1 MSNEAELKPRSREV
15 TEGAERAPA
24 RAMLRAVGMR
34 DHDFSKP
41 LIGVASSWN
50 EVTPCNLHLD
60 KLADHSKAGVRE
72 AGGYPLEFTTIA
84 VSDGISMG
92 TEGMRASLVS
102 REVIADSVELVVHA
116 ERFDGVVT
124 IAGCDKSLPGMVMA
138 AVRLNLPAV
147 FLYGGTIM
155 PGRWRDRDVTIQD
168 VFEAVGSHAAG
179 KMTDEELH
187 ELESSACPGAGSCAG
202 HYTANTMAA
211 AVEALG
217 LSLPGSASPPAISE
231 RRADLA
237 FASGQAVVEQLKMGL
252 HPRDIVTKESI
263 ENAIAVV
270 MATGGSTNAVLHLL
284 AIAHEAGID
293 LDLDDFDRISR
304 KTPHIADLRPAG
316 RFVMVDLDRV
326 GGVPVVMRQL
336 LEAGLMNPDA
346 ITVNGKTIGENLS
359 HAPDPDGE
367 VVRRLSKPIH
377 ATGGT
382 VVLKGSLAPQGSVCK
397 TAGMAG
403 ASFRGRARVFDSED
417 DAFAAVVGGSI
428 VPGDV
433 VVIRYEGPKGG
444 PGMREMLAVTGAI
457 FGAGMGS
464 QVALITDGRFSGAT
478 HGFSV
483 GHVAPEAADGGPIA
497 LVTEGDEIVI
507 DAETRRLDVLV
518 EPEELSRRL
527 EDWVRPA
534 PRYTTGALEKYA
546 RTVGSSARGAVTT
559 AALAPKDQL

>member
-1 MSNEAELKPRSREV
+1 MSQDQDARPRSRDV
-15 TEGAERAPA
+15 TEGAHAAPA

-34 DHDFSKP
+34 DDDFQNP
-41 LIGVASSWN
+41 IVGVASSWN

-60 KLADHSKAGVRE
+60 KLADRAKQGVHE
-72 AGGYPLEFTTIA
+72 AGAYPLEFTTIA

-102 REVIADSVELVVHA
+102 REVIADSVELMVHA
-116 ERFDGVVT
+116 ERLDGVVT

-155 PGRWRDRDVTIQD
+155 PGRFRDRDVTIQD
-168 VFEAVGSHAAG
+168 VFEGVGANAAG
-179 KMTDEELH
+179 KMTDADLH

-202 HYTANTMAA
+202 HYTANTMAC

-217 LSLPGSASPPAISE
+217 MSLPGSASPPAISE
-231 RRADLA
+231 RRAEFA
-237 FASGQAVVEQLKMGL
+237 FQSGIAVVGQLKSGL
-252 HPRDIVTKESI
+252 RPRDIVTKASI

-284 AIAHEAGID
+284 AIAHEARVE

-304 KTPHIADLRPAG
+304 GVPHIADLRPAG

-326 GGVPVVMRQL
+326 GGVGVVIRQL
-336 LEAGLMNPDA
+336 LEAGLMDA
-346 ITVNGKTIGENLS
+346 DAMTVNGKTIGENYKD
-359 HAPDPDGE
+359 AAEPDGE
-367 VVRRLSKPIH
+367 VVRSISTPIH
-377 ATGGT
+377 PTGGT
-382 VVLKGSLAPQGSVCK
+382 VILRGSLAPEGSVCK
-397 TAGMAG
+397 VAGMEG
-403 ASFRGRARVFDSED
+403 KEFRGKARVFGSED
-417 DAFAAVVGGSI
+417 DAFAAVIGDSI

-457 FGAGMGS
+457 FGRGWGS

-497 LVTEGDEIVI
+497 LVQEGDEIV
-507 DAETRRLDVLV
+507 LDVDRRALDLV
-518 EPEELSRRL
+518 VDEAELARRKAS
-527 EDWVRPA
+527 WVKPP

-546 RTVGSSARGAVTT
+546 RTVGSSSRGAVTT
-559 AALAPKDQL
+559 A

>member
-1 MSNEAELKPRSREV
+1 MMLKPEPDLKPRSRDV
-15 TEGAERAPA
+15 TEGAQRAPA

-34 DHDFSKP
+34 DDDFSKP

-60 KLADHSKAGVRE
+60 KLADRAKAGVRE
-72 AGGYPLEFTTIA
+72 AGGFPLEFTTIA

-155 PGRWRDRDVTIQD
+155 PGRWRDQDVTIQD
-168 VFEAVGSHAAG
+168 VFEAVGAHAAG
-179 KMTDEELH
+179 KMSDEDLH
-187 ELESSACPGAGSCAG
+187 DLEKAACPGAGSCAG

-231 RRADLA
+231 QRAEFA
-237 FASGQAVVEQLKMGL
+237 FDSGVAVVGQLRRGVR
-252 HPRDIVTKESI
+252 PRDIVTFEAL

-270 MATGGSTNAVLHLL
+270 MATGGSTNAVMHLL
-284 AIAHEAGID
+284 AIAQEAGVP
-293 LDLDDFDRISR
+293 LALEDFDRISR
-304 KTPHIADLRPAG
+304 KVPHIADLRPAG
-316 RFVMVDLDRV
+316 RFVMADLHRV
-326 GGVPVVMRQL
+326 GGVAVVMRQL
-336 LEAGLMNPDA
+336 LEAGLLNGDA
-346 ITVNGKTIGENLS
+346 LTVNGKTIAQNLEN
-359 HAPDPDGE
+359 AGAPDGE
-367 VVRRLSKPIH
+367 VVRPISAPIH
-377 ATGGT
+377 PTGGT
-382 VVLKGSLAPQGSVCK
+382 VVLKGTLAPEGSVCK
-397 TAGMAG
+397 TAGMERAAFTG
-403 ASFRGRARVFDSED
+403 SARVFDSED
-417 DAFAAVVGGSI
+417 DAFAAVTGGEI
-428 VPGDV
+428 KAGDV

-457 FGAGMGS
+457 FGAGLGND
-464 QVALITDGRFSGAT
+464 VALVTDGRFSGAT

-497 LVTEGDEIVI
+497 LVEDGDPIII
-507 DAETRRLDVLV
+507 DAESRRLDLMVDESFLA
-518 EPEELSRRL
+518 ERWKKWIAP
-527 EDWVRPA
+527 P
-534 PRYTTGALEKYA
+534 PRYSTGALEKYA
-546 RTVGSSARGAVTT
+546 RTVGSASQGAVTSRGP
-559 AALAPKDQL
+559 LG